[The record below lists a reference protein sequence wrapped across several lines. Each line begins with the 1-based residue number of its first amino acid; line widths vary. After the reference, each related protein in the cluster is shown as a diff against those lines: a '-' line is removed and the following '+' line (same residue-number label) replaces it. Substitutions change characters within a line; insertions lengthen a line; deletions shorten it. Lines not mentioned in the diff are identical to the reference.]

1 MMQGTFWY
9 FFFVATDT
17 HNKEGTW
24 VWYDHGVLNE
34 EDSDDDDQHV
44 ARVEDISSLKG
55 VVVTSDVRGA
65 APSQNHK
72 GRKQL

>member
-1 MMQGTFWY
+1 MGWGDKGCYARIMMMI
-9 FFFVATDT
+9 VMMIR
-17 HNKEGTW
+17 K
-24 VWYDHGVLNE
+24 
-34 EDSDDDDQHV
+34 HV
-44 ARVEDISSLKG
+44 ELVEDISSLKG

>member
-1 MMQGTFWY
+1 M
-9 FFFVATDT
+9 
-17 HNKEGTW
+17 
-24 VWYDHGVLNE
+24 WYDHGVVNE
-34 EDSDDDDQHV
+34 EDSGDDDQHV